1 MNIEDTCETGPTV
14 YSPCPRRLESLTIC
28 RCNYKE
34 RQHFLLGYFQDP
46 ECWSRLG
53 GSKGF
58 SAERAHVSHTRN
70 SYAARISS

>member
-34 RQHFLLGYFQDP
+34 RQHFLLSYFQDP
-46 ECWSRLG
+46 S
-53 GSKGF
+53 GSVGQG
-58 SAERAHVSHTRN
+58 
-70 SYAARISS
+70 